1 MKTRVI
7 EISSDSLEK
16 LKKLKERGIW
26 LVKVKHPFSKKPDI
40 TFYRGTQSVPSDPGI
55 VKEVMERIREEA
67 SELGRKAV
75 LMEVELWRKRNKDEG
90 VIARLY
96 TFVFDFSSEPDS
108 APKIHEETFLL
119 KPKE

>member
-16 LKKLKERGIW
+16 LKKLKEMGIW

-96 TFVFDFSSEPDS
+96 TFASDFSSEPDS
-108 APKIHEETFLL
+108 APKIYEETFLL